1 MALVKGFDPA
11 LSGQQPETGGGEPV
25 PVGVWGD
32 SNTGTGVFGTTG
44 VLPPGVVIPI
54 DTPAGVEGHGVNGPG
69 VAARSVMDTA
79 LTARSQQG
87 LGVLA
92 QSEASSGVLG
102 VSFGPAGPGIAA
114 VVGSSTT
121 GTNGVLGFVGDATGV
136 IGSTQ
141 GGIGVRASANTGTG
155 VFAETFAGAG
165 PAVHGESDGGVGCE
179 GVTFGN
185 GTFGVRGRHISGGDG
200 AGVFG
205 ASLVRAG
212 ASGSSLVGNGV
223 EGSTLADTRFFPDTA
238 AIRGENSRG
247 LAGLFVGRVRV
258 TGFLSKGGGGF
269 LVDHPLDPANKVLSH
284 SFVESPEMLNV
295 YSGTVT
301 TDQHGSALVKLPHYF
316 EALNRDFRY
325 QLTVIR
331 GFARATIH
339 QEIKGNEFEI
349 KTDAPHVKVCW
360 QVTGVRKDAW
370 AEAHRIVDEED
381 KPAAQRGRYLHPEL
395 FKSEAGIHAVST
407 ERSLLERISPLE
419 DTQRENVERLIA
431 DATAHGQTD
440 TSKLTGRLSELRKAS
455 EKRAAAGK
463 ARLDQEWR
471 RLQDL
476 IAKARAKPARK

>member
-1 MALVKGFDPA
+1 MALVEGFDPA
-11 LSGQQPETGGGEPV
+11 LSGQQPETASGEPV

-32 SNTGTGVFGTTG
+32 SNTGGGVFGTTG
-44 VLPPGVVIPI
+44 VLPPNVIIPI

-69 VAARSVMDTA
+69 VAARSLMDSA

-92 QSEASSGVLG
+92 QSDTSGGLLG
-102 VSFGPAGPGIAA
+102 VSFSPGGPSIAG

-121 GTNGVLGFVGDATGV
+121 GADGVLGFVGDATGV
-136 IGSTQ
+136 VASTQ
-141 GGIGVRASANTGTG
+141 GGTGVRASANTGTG
-155 VFAETFAGAG
+155 VFAETFGGTG

-185 GTFGVRGRHISGGDG
+185 STFGVRGQHISGGDG

-205 ASLVRAG
+205 ASLIRAG

-223 EGSTLADTRFFPDTA
+223 EGSTLADTRFFPDAA

-247 LAGLFVGRVRV
+247 FAGLFVGPVRV
-258 TGFLSKGGGGF
+258 TGALSKAGGGF
-269 LVDHPLDPANKVLSH
+269 LVDHPLDPANKYLSH

-301 TDQHGSALVKLPHYF
+301 TDQHGSARVKLPPYF

-325 QLTVIR
+325 QLTVIG

-349 KTDAPHVKVCW
+349 RTETPQVKVCW

-370 AEAHRIVDEED
+370 AEAHRIADEED
-381 KPAAQRGRYLHPEL
+381 KPSTQRGRYLHPEL
-395 FKSEAGIHAVST
+395 FKSKAGIHAVST
-407 ERSLLERISPLE
+407 DRSLLERLSPLPHE
-419 DTQRENVERLIA
+419 LREHVERLIA
-431 DATAHGQTD
+431 DTTAHGQTD
-440 TSKLTGRLSELRKAS
+440 TTKLTAQLSELRKAS

-463 ARLDQEWR
+463 AKLDQEWR
-471 RLQDL
+471 QLQDR
-476 IAKARAKPARK
+476 IAKARGKPARK